1 MKWKWWIALTVGVV
15 CAGSGSSAPAQSSK
29 ALLLF
34 GGEDHKVFL
43 GCLNCS
49 ATDRDSVCNKFG
61 AGSTFQADS
70 IWNKFGTFGSKFSS
84 DSPWNKFSNSAP
96 VIVDNDGGSYGYFSA
111 NKFHGDRTRIAWL
124 VRVLNFQADH
134 EDVDATR
141 DLMCGSQ

>member
-1 MKWKWWIALTVGVV
+1 MKWWIASAILAVFA
-15 CAGSGSSAPAQSSK
+15 CCGSSARAQQSSK

-49 ATDRDSVCNKFG
+49 ATDHDSVCNEFD
-61 AGSTFQADS
+61 AGSKFRADS

-96 VIVDNDGGSYGYFSA
+96 IIVDHDGGSYGYFSA
-111 NKFHGDRTRIAWL
+111 NKFHGERTRIAWL

-134 EDVDATR
+134 DDLEATR
-141 DLMCGSQ
+141 DLMCGGDN